1 MPLIFLSGAAL
12 QCGGPPCPS
21 PPVRLLTLF
30 LKVVLFLFLLAFAIK
45 NSEMVTVRYLMGLEW
60 QAPMSLVLLLVFALG
75 VLLGLLGCS
84 QQILKNRR
92 ELARLRKAATGTLAD
107 YP

>member
-1 MPLIFLSGAAL
+1 MLRPTLSE
-12 QCGGPPCPS
+12 

-92 ELARLRKAATGTLAD
+92 ELARLRRAGAGTSAD
-107 YP
+107 

>member
-1 MPLIFLSGAAL
+1 MRRSILPE
-12 QCGGPPCPS
+12 

-92 ELARLRKAATGTLAD
+92 ELARLRRAGAGTPAD
-107 YP
+107 